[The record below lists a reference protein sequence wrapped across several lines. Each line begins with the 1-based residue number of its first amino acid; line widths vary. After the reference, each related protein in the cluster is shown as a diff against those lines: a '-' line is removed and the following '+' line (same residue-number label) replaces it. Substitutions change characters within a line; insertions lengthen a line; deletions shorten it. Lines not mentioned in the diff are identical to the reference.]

1 MSPASD
7 LPEFS
12 LPDEF
17 EAAIPQ
23 EIRDRVNAMTKEEV
37 MHRSD
42 DLWSRSLR
50 QFGSHF
56 TLEDRQE
63 YFLLKKRYVEISRPR

>member
-1 MSPASD
+1 MSSLSD
-7 LPEFS
+7 LLEFS

-23 EIRDRVNAMTKEEV
+23 EIRDRVKAMTNEEV
-37 MHRSD
+37 MHRFD

-50 QFGSHF
+50 EFGARF

-63 YFLLKKRYVEISRPR
+63 YFLLKQRYVKISRPR